1 MWGRIL
7 RILVYNIDVNRKH
20 RILGQTLLDLAD
32 VDFFQGKLVSYFFH
46 VLIVRVG
53 DINVGNV
60 YAYVLEP
67 NPTHKPYLILGLW
80 TDKETQIFHQN
91 PGG

>member
-1 MWGRIL
+1 M
-7 RILVYNIDVNRKH
+7 
-20 RILGQTLLDLAD
+20 
-32 VDFFQGKLVSYFFH
+32 
-46 VLIVRVG
+46 LIVRVK

-91 PGG
+91 PDGG